1 MLRLDRICVIIL
13 MLGVTLLIPSI
24 ARISFIDELCA
35 YSMLAIALAD
45 CIFNGNWG
53 RYKPLWVIMSVLTF
67 YAIYSI
73 TQLKYNTTPYILLDW
88 ITELKPFVPFCV
100 TLAIAPRFNSKDRH
114 YIKTVCVINTV
125 VVTLL
130 MLPDDNNILRYVLVN
145 RSYGGQIAF
154 ISAALYLYCSIDEYG
169 HVTRRVLKRC
179 FFLLSTGLLCFK
191 AKFYATYVLALY
203 FFTLYKPGVMRHF
216 SAKHAVLVIL
226 VVCGMVGASWSKFE
240 YYFLTGNQ
248 ETFDPKVVE
257 SFARPVLYFTGAAIL
272 TDHFPFGTGLASFA
286 TAASEKHYSMV
297 YYEYGIHNVH
307 GLSQRSEASFICD
320 SFYPSLAQYGV
331 MGLVL
336 FIVFWCYVYSFLRK
350 LIRENPKYYKNQ
362 FIIGSLIICFI
373 LIESAAATTFTHNSG
388 VITMFMLGMICS
400 EVRNI
405 RQTDPDCEKNPRQT
419 VSIRKI

>member
-1 MLRLDRICVIIL
+1 MLRLDRICVAIL
-13 MLGVTLLIPSI
+13 MLGITLLIPSI

-35 YSMLAIALAD
+35 YSMLAIALSD
-45 CIFNGNWG
+45 CIFNGNWS
-53 RYKPLWVIMSVLTF
+53 RYKPLWIIMSVLTF

-100 TLAIAPRFNSKDRH
+100 TLAIAPRFNSKDRR
-114 YIKTVCVINTV
+114 YIKTMCVINTV
-125 VVTLL
+125 IVTLL

-350 LIRENPKYYKNQ
+350 LIRENPNYYKNQ

-373 LIESAAATTFTHNSG
+373 LIESTAATTFTHNSG
-388 VITMFMLGMICS
+388 VITMFLLGMICS
-400 EVRNI
+400 EANNLKFKTDNI
-405 RQTDPDCEKNPRQT
+405 VHASNSKI
-419 VSIRKI
+419 VSRKI

>member
-1 MLRLDRICVIIL
+1 MLRLDRICVMIL
-13 MLGVTLLIPSI
+13 MLGITLLIPSI
-24 ARISFIDELCA
+24 TRITFLDELLS
-35 YSMLAIALAD
+35 YALLCVAMAD
-45 CIFNGNWG
+45 CVLNGNWD
-53 RYKPLWVIMSVLTF
+53 RYKPLWVIIAVLTF

-100 TLAIAPRFNSKDRH
+100 TLAISPRFNNKDRR

-130 MLPDDNNILRYVLVN
+130 MLAGDTSILRFMLVN
-145 RSYGGQIAF
+145 SSYGGQIAF

-191 AKFYATYVLALY
+191 AKFYATYILALY

-226 VVCGMVGASWSKFE
+226 VVCGIVGASWSKFE

-336 FIVFWCYVYSFLRK
+336 FIYFWVYVYGYLRK
-350 LIRENPKYYKNQ
+350 LIRRDPQYYKCQ

-400 EVRNI
+400 EAKKI
-405 RQTDPDCEKNPRQT
+405 KEKSPESDEDT
-419 VSIRKI
+419 GSTALLRKI

>member
-1 MLRLDRICVIIL
+1 MLKLDRICVIIL
-13 MLGVTLLIPSI
+13 MLGVTLLVPSI

-53 RYKPLWVIMSVLTF
+53 RYKLLWVIMGVLTF
-67 YAIYSI
+67 YAVYSI

-100 TLAIAPRFNSKDRH
+100 TLAIAPRLNRKDRH
-114 YIKTVCVINTV
+114 YIKTMCVINTV
-125 VVTLL
+125 GVTLL
-130 MLPDDNNILRYVLVN
+130 MLPGDTSLLRFMLVN
-145 RSYGGQIAF
+145 SSYGGQIAF

-203 FFTLYKPGVMRHF
+203 FFALYKPGVMRHF
-216 SAKHAVLVIL
+216 SAKHAVVVIL
-226 VVCGMVGASWSKFE
+226 VICGVIGASWSKFE

-257 SFARPVLYFTGAAIL
+257 SFARPVLYFTGATIL
-272 TDHFPFGTGLASFA
+272 ADHFPFGTGLASFA
-286 TAASEKHYSMV
+286 TSASEKHYSMV

-320 SFYPSLAQYGV
+320 SFYPSLAQYGAA
-331 MGLVL
+331 GLAL
-336 FIVFWCYVYSFLRK
+336 FIYFWIYVYGYLRK
-350 LIRENPKYYKNQ
+350 LIRRNPQYYKYQ

-373 LIESAAATTFTHNSG
+373 LIESSAATTFTHNSG
-388 VITMFMLGMICS
+388 VITMFLLGMICS
-400 EVRNI
+400 EADRIKDPESAGAEESN
-405 RQTDPDCEKNPRQT
+405 QTK
-419 VSIRKI
+419 SLRKI